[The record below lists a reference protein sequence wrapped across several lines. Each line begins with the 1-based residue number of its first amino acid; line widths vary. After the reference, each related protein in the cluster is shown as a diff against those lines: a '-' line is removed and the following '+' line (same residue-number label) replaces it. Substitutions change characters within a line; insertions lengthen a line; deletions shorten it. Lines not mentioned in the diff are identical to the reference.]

1 MIGSK
6 RVLAV
11 VPARGGSKGVKLKN
25 LRKIGESPIVSLAI
39 RTALAVP
46 EIDHTVVSTDHDDIA
61 AAAEA
66 VGIRVPFRRP
76 ESLSGDRIGDVEV
89 LQHALHA
96 SERDTGQHFDIVV
109 MLQPTSPLRT
119 PGDVSR
125 AIHMLVEEGFDA
137 VWSVSETDTKA
148 HPLKQL
154 VVREDG
160 MMDYYDAAG
169 ANIIARQQLKPLY
182 HRNGIVYAI
191 GRSCLMEHGTIKGA
205 RTGAMIVPGDHV
217 SIDTEWDFELV
228 NYLVATGNVREGS
241 VGL

>member
-125 AIHMLVEEGFDA
+125 AIHMLVDSSFDA

-154 VVREDG
+154 IVKENG
-160 MMDYYDAAG
+160 AMDYYDEAG
-169 ANIIARQQLKPLY
+169 ARVIARQQLKPLY

-191 GRSCLMEHGTIKGA
+191 NRACLTEHSTIKGTN
-205 RTGAMIVPGDHV
+205 TGAMIVEGDHV
-217 SIDTEWDFELV
+217 SIDTEWDFQLV
-228 NYLVATGNVREGS
+228 NFLVQEGKVRDG
-241 VGL
+241 VIL